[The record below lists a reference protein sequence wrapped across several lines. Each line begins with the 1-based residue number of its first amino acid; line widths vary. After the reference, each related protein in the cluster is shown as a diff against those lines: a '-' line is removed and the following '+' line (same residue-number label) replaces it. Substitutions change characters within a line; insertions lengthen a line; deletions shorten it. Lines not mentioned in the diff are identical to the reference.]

1 MSKWRIVKKKSGHR
15 YYFREFD
22 SIDEMVGCR
31 VSKEDREQIGNGADL
46 NDIKV
51 AMGRKKAADPEWYGH
66 HEGNKGALKI
76 ARYAEAWA
84 EGHKLINEASE
95 GLDIACPRVKRR
107 KRKRCLGPQGASV
120 NMDQVWAGNLDR
132 AWHTFKRETRE
143 GAGNQC
149 VRFYVNV
156 GGNCGIS
163 AKEMVWPAAA
173 VAIAAKVLEQ
183 AGVPTE
189 IIGCSAGENFA
200 KHAKDKE
207 YCSQLK
213 TFPLKKEGEPLDLD
227 RIIRF
232 TCHAGIYR
240 TVGFKVIFSVPG
252 VRTTWGLGRARPF
265 EWMAKKAGVKLPE
278 GAIVG
283 PFSEDCKTSED
294 ALKWLTKTLKPFG
307 LEEK

>member
-1 MSKWRIVKKKSGHR
+1 
-15 YYFREFD
+15 
-22 SIDEMVGCR
+22 MVGCR
-31 VSKEDREQIGNGADL
+31 VSKENREQIGNGYS
-46 NDIKV
+46 IEQI
-51 AMGRKKAADPEWYGH
+51 KKATGKIKARDPEWYGH
-66 HEGNKGALKI
+66 REGNKGALKI
-76 ARYAEAWA
+76 ARYVEGWA
-84 EGHKLINEASE
+84 EGHKLIEEASE
-95 GLDIACPRVKRR
+95 GLNVACPRVKRR
-107 KRKRCLGPQGASV
+107 KRKRCLGPQGMTV

-132 AWHTFKRETRE
+132 AWHTFKRETRD

-163 AKEMVWPAAA
+163 ASQMVWSAAA

-189 IIGCSAGENFA
+189 IIGCAAGVHIG
-200 KHAKDKE
+200 KKVKDGKE
-207 YCSQLK
+207 VSQLY

-232 TCHAGIYR
+232 TCHAGIFR
-240 TVGFKVIFSVPG
+240 TVGFKVIASTPG
-252 VRTTWGLGRARPF
+252 VRSFSSLGQSKSFTSVARRA
-265 EWMAKKAGVKLPE
+265 GIKLPA

-283 PFSEDCKTSED
+283 PFSDDCKTSQQ
-294 ALKWLTKTLKPFG
+294 ALAWLTKTLEPFG